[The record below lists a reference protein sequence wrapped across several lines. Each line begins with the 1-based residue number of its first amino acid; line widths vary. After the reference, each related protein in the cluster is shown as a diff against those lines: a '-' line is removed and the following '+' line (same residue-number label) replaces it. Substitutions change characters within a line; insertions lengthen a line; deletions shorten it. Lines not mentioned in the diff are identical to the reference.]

1 MSAGRPHLKH
11 KPQIPAI
18 FSRSADDFAWQ
29 PTCPSWMRLFV
40 TALSS
45 LAPAISAKEFVVSE
59 LQRYFT
65 RVVLVLSCV
74 LIGVSPA
81 IAQSESGL
89 SIPADATAAVPA
101 GISPRPSLTLPAL
114 QVTFGALQIMDVVS
128 TRRALNAGLSEG
140 NTVMRGVVDRP
151 LAVAA
156 VKVGATAATVFLV
169 NRVARKNRAAAILTM
184 VAINSAYSFVVV
196 RNIRAVPQQ

>member
-1 MSAGRPHLKH
+1 
-11 KPQIPAI
+11 
-18 FSRSADDFAWQ
+18 
-29 PTCPSWMRLFV
+29 
-40 TALSS
+40 
-45 LAPAISAKEFVVSE
+45 VVSE
-59 LQRYFT
+59 LQRCFT

-81 IAQSESGL
+81 VAQSESGL

-114 QVTFGALQIMDVVS
+114 QVSFGALQIMDVVS

-140 NTVMRGVVDRP
+140 NAVMRGVVDRP

-156 VKVGATAATVFLV
+156 VKAGATAATVFLV

-196 RNIRAVPQQ
+196 RNIRAVPHQ

>member
-1 MSAGRPHLKH
+1 
-11 KPQIPAI
+11 
-18 FSRSADDFAWQ
+18 
-29 PTCPSWMRLFV
+29 
-40 TALSS
+40 
-45 LAPAISAKEFVVSE
+45 VSE

-74 LIGVSPA
+74 VVGASPA
-81 IAQSESGL
+81 VAQSESGL
-89 SIPADATAAVPA
+89 SISADAAAAAPA
-101 GISPRPSLTLPAL
+101 GISSRPSLTLPAL

-128 TRRALNAGLSEG
+128 TRRALNAGLTEG
-140 NTVMRGVVDRP
+140 NTAMRGVVDRP

-156 VKVGATAATVFLV
+156 VKVGATAATIFLV

-196 RNIRAVPQQ
+196 RNIRAVPNR